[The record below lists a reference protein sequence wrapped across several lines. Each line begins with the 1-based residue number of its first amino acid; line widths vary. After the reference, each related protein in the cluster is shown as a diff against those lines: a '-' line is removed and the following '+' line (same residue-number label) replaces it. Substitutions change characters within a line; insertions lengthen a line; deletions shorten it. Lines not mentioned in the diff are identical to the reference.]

1 MSKLLTVFGA
11 TGLQGGSLIKYI
23 LDRPEL
29 SKLFHL
35 RGVTRDVSKAAAV
48 SLQGRGIEIIQADMS
63 DPASLDRAV
72 AGSYAVFSVTNCMPP
87 FQHPVKYHSLTSR
100 QTGTQAQQPSKSLKG
115 KQSRTLASKQAYL
128 F

>member
-11 TGLQGGSLIKYI
+11 TGLQGGSLIKHI

-35 RGVTRDVSKAAAV
+35 RGITRDASKAAAV
-48 SLQGRGIEIIQADMS
+48 SLQDRGVEIFQADMS

-72 AGSYAVFSVTNCMPP
+72 AGSYAVFAVTNCMPP
-87 FQHPVKYHSLTSR
+87 FQYVVMYHLLTFIKI
-100 QTGTQAQQPSKSLKG
+100 GTRLQQPLKLL
-115 KQSRTLASKQAYL
+115 KAKPSPMLVSEQA
-128 F
+128 